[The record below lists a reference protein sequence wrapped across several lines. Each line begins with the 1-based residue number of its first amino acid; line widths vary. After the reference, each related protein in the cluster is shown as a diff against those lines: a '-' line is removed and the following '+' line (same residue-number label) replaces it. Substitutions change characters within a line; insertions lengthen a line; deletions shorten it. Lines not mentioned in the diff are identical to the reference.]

1 MPQLAQRR
9 SAVPDGRESCP
20 TYGPRVRAGRRPRA
34 GWSVPALTGRGLSRR
49 PAPLPQL
56 SSQALQGHR
65 PVGQACCRQAEDLA
79 AMGQA
84 AVGVAILWVRS
95 RTRSRMSAVWSGRWP
110 AAGPTQ
116 YSPGALDGIVR
127 AKGRAEPW
135 PPCRGDRRPDHP
147 GTVQA
152 SLRFRCRRDR
162 KRHYPRPPATQ
173 PPHPWPGQPF
183 PGQMR
188 HPDGEALRKAE
199 IVPGSCDCA
208 GNQIG
213 AGTFGSCRTRQMS

>member
-1 MPQLAQRR
+1 MPQFAQRR
-9 SAVPDGRESCP
+9 SAVPDGHESCP
-20 TYGPRVRAGRRPRA
+20 TYWPRACACHRPRA
-34 GWSVPALTGRGLSRR
+34 GWSVSALKGRRPSRR
-49 PAPLPQL
+49 PAPLPKL

-65 PVGQACCRQAEDLA
+65 PVGQACCRPAEDLA

-110 AAGPTQ
+110 AVGPAQ
-116 YSPGALDGIVR
+116 YSPGALDGIAR
-127 AKGRAEPW
+127 AIERTEPW
-135 PPCRGDRRPDHP
+135 PPCRGDRPDHP

-152 SLRFRCRRDR
+152 SLRFGCLRER
-162 KRHYPRPPATQ
+162 KRNDPRLPAPQ
-173 PPHPWPGQPF
+173 QPHPWPGQPF

-213 AGTFGSCRTRQMS
+213 AGTFGSCRTRQVS